1 MAKYIE
7 NEVAYY
13 YDSHPT
19 EEDLMGEVLIH
30 RELIHYLADVLKW
43 LFREQVC
50 VVYENINVFQ
60 TSEEDEYP
68 IAPDIAVIKD
78 VESLDIISW
87 RAGIYGP
94 APHVV
99 FEIASDKTWRNDL
112 REKPDEYAQM
122 GVEEYFAYDP
132 HVPTIRRKNPQR
144 LFGWRLNRET
154 NQMVAM
160 PTGKDGRIWSS
171 HLDSFLV
178 PDEKYLRL
186 YDRFGHLRLT
196 GFEAQT
202 IRAEMEAQRA
212 NALAEKLRKLG
223 IDPDQD

>member
-1 MAKYIE
+1 
-7 NEVAYY
+7 
-13 YDSHPT
+13 
-19 EEDLMGEVLIH
+19 
-30 RELIHYLADVLKW
+30 
-43 LFREQVC
+43 
-50 VVYENINVFQ
+50 
-60 TSEEDEYP
+60 
-68 IAPDIAVIKD
+68 
-78 VESLDIISW
+78 
-87 RAGIYGP
+87 
-94 APHVV
+94 VV

-112 REKPDEYAQM
+112 REKPEEYAQM

-154 NQMVAM
+154 NQVVVM
-160 PTGKDGRIWSS
+160 PTGQDGRIWSN

-178 PDEKYLRL
+178 PDGKYLRL
-186 YDRFGHLRLT
+186 YDQFGHLRLT

-212 NALAEKLRKLG
+212 NKLAEKLRKLG